1 VFVSIDKAKEG
12 YKVVID
18 PITLKVIKE
27 QKTKIKIRPKTVLTP
42 S

>member
-18 PITLKVIKE
+18 PIILKVIKE
-27 QKTKIKIRPKTVLTP
+27 GKNKKRKLK
-42 S
+42 